1 MAIQEYW
8 LGSRGPF
15 LFDDA
20 DTYPD
25 GTTFQG
31 ARFSQMR
38 IDNEPT
44 EDDQVAKKTTVDTQA
59 EIDQRYS
66 LMLS

>member
-1 MAIQEYW
+1 MATQEYW

-25 GTTFQG
+25 GETLQG
-31 ARFSQMR
+31 ARYSQVR
-38 IDNEPT
+38 IDNEPSG
-44 EDDQVAKKTTVDTQA
+44 DNQAARKSTVDTQA
-59 EIDQRYS
+59 ELDQRYS